1 MVRID
6 VEDCT
11 SSYLGFHNSACVVS
25 HDGEYS
31 NTLLISKG
39 ACWFFMAMSELDS
52 ALEFHTCSRSSTY
65 AQSWVFELTFSL
77 RSSLSHILC
86 WCIGPWNHIRRF
98 RIAELAR
105 PLSGSGIANHC
116 LGLCSFLLPFRFS
129 RRVSI
134 PVSRRQGHCK
144 AERAIR
150 QVGQLGKDR
159 IGHID
164 CKDVGAAL
172 LDVKNWLTAVRNLEL
187 LTGITLTRTECD
199 VL

>member
-144 AERAIR
+144 AESYQTSWPIR
-150 QVGQLGKDR
+150 KRSNWSYRLQGRRSRFARCQELVDCGKKSGAFDR
-159 IGHID
+159 NHAD
-164 CKDVGAAL
+164 ED
-172 LDVKNWLTAVRNLEL
+172 
-187 LTGITLTRTECD
+187 
-199 VL
+199 